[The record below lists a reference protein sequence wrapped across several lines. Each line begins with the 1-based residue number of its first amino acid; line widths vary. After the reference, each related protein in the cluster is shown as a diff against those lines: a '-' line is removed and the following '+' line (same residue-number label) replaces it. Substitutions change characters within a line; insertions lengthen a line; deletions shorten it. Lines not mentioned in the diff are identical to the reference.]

1 MKFTSLILILLFLF
15 SCSENITKQEVCLNG
30 NCQADFWIDTQGH
43 PGTYLDNNEV
53 WHIKHAGLN
62 YFTIK
67 GNLSPLDPHYVIN
80 NVPLVETSFD
90 SNFFYIPGNVIWT
103 YPVYSYQG
111 LWNSSQMNT
120 PIPIGTQTYTF
131 PALVN
136 ANIATINNLAG
147 YSIQPHTDWYANQS
161 VLQSYFATYSKYTY
175 NPQQSMVFFPD
186 FIGKT
191 ATIYIEVGFG
201 EGESVVKKELKIVF
215 EQ

>member
-1 MKFTSLILILLFLF
+1 MRIVPFLISLFF
-15 SCSENITKQEVCLNG
+15 FYSCSEETLKSKVCLNG
-30 NCQADFWIDTQGH
+30 DCQADFWIDLQGH
-43 PGTYLDNNEV
+43 PGTYKDTYGV
-53 WHIKHAGLN
+53 WHIKHEGLN
-62 YFTIK
+62 YFTVK

-111 LWNSSQMNT
+111 LWNSNQMNT

-136 ANIATINNLAG
+136 ANIAVVNNLAG
-147 YSIQPHTDWYANQS
+147 YSIQPHLNWYGNQS

-175 NPQQSMVFFPD
+175 TPQQSMVFFRD
-186 FIGKT
+186 FIGKE

-201 EGESVVKKELKIVF
+201 EGESVEKKELKIIF